1 MRIAIVGAGIM
12 AEAIIKG
19 ILGKGVCGPDS
30 LVASDPRDERRTF
43 LQMQYG
49 IRLHESNVEAVA
61 GATIVIMAVKP
72 QNVPTVLKELGDVLT
87 DDQALISIAAG
98 IALSTLEQSLGRH
111 AIVRAMPN
119 TPCLVGEGMI
129 VWLPN
134 AWVTPAQIELT
145 RGIFGALG
153 RQLQVSN
160 ESFLNMA
167 TCISGS
173 GPAYLF
179 LFMEALIDAGVQIG
193 LPRYMSEE
201 LVTQTVLGSVRLTQD
216 SERHPAALK
225 NDVTS
230 PGGTTAQALYHL
242 EKGGLR
248 STIAEAVLAAYHRAQ
263 SLGRAEGDPR

>member
-12 AEAIIKG
+12 AESIIKG
-19 ILGKGVCGPDS
+19 ILGKGLCGPDA
-30 LVASDPRDERRTF
+30 LVASDPRAERRTF
-43 LQMQYG
+43 LEMQYG
-49 IRLHESNVEAVA
+49 IRLHESNIEAVTGA
-61 GATIVIMAVKP
+61 GVVIMAVKP
-72 QNVPTVLKELGDVLT
+72 QNVPQVLKELGSVLT
-87 DDQALISIAAG
+87 ADQAFISIAAG
-98 IALSTLEQSLGRH
+98 VPLSTLEDGLGH
-111 AIVRAMPN
+111 HSIVRAMPN

-134 AWVTPAQIELT
+134 SWVSPEQIGQT
-145 RGIFGALG
+145 REIFGALG

-160 ESFLNMA
+160 ESYLNMA

-173 GPAYLF
+173 GPAYIF

-193 LPRYMSEE
+193 LPRYMAEE

-248 STIAEAVLAAYHRAQ
+248 STVAEAVLACYHRTQ
-263 SLGRAEGDPR
+263 SLGRAEGEPK

>member
-19 ILGKGVCGPDS
+19 ILGKGLCGPDA
-30 LVASDPRDERRTF
+30 LVASDPRPERRTF
-43 LQMQYG
+43 LEMQYG
-49 IRLHESNVEAVA
+49 IRLHESNVAAVA
-61 GATIVIMAVKP
+61 GATVVIMAVKP
-72 QNVPTVLKELGDVLT
+72 QNVPTVLKELAPVLLP
-87 DDQALISIAAG
+87 DQAFISIAAG
-98 IALSTLEQSLGRH
+98 VALNTLEQSLGH
-111 AIVRAMPN
+111 HSIVRAMPN

-129 VWLPN
+129 VWVPN
-134 AWVTPAQIELT
+134 TAVTPAQIEPT
-145 RGIFGALG
+145 REIFGALG
-153 RQLQVSN
+153 HQLQVSD
-160 ESFLNMA
+160 ESFLNMV

-201 LVTQTVLGSVRLTQD
+201 LVKQTVLGSVKLAQD

-263 SLGRAEGDPR
+263 SLGRADGDPR

>member
-1 MRIAIVGAGIM
+1 MRIAIIGAGIM

-19 ILGKGVCGPDS
+19 ILGKGLCKPDA
-30 LVASDPRDERRTF
+30 LVASDPRDERRAF
-43 LQMQYG
+43 LEMEYG
-49 IRLHESNVEAVA
+49 IRLSASNVEAVK
-61 GATIVIMAVKP
+61 GASVVIMAVKP
-72 QNVPTVLKELGDVLT
+72 QNVSMVLGDLESVLT
-87 DDQALISIAAG
+87 EDQAFISIAAG
-98 IALSTLEQSLGRH
+98 ISLATLEQVLSH
-111 AIVRAMPN
+111 HSIVRAMPN

-129 VWLPN
+129 VWVPN
-134 AWVTPAQIELT
+134 ARVMPAQIELT
-145 RGIFGALG
+145 RAIFGALG

-160 ESFLNMA
+160 ESYLNMA

-193 LPRYMSEE
+193 LPRYMSQE
-201 LVTQTVLGSVRLTQD
+201 LVTQTMLGSVKLSQE

-263 SLGRAEGDPR
+263 SLGRAEGDPK

>member
-19 ILGKGVCGPDS
+19 ILGKGLCGPDA
-30 LVASDPRDERRTF
+30 LVASDPRDERRAF
-43 LQMQYG
+43 LQKAYG
-49 IRLHESNVEAVA
+49 IRLYESNVEVVSS
-61 GATIVIMAVKP
+61 ATVVIMAVKP
-72 QNVPTVLKELGDVLT
+72 QNVPTVLADLGPVLT
-87 DDQALISIAAG
+87 EDQAFISIAAG
-98 IALSTLEQSLGRH
+98 IALGTLEQVLSRQS
-111 AIVRAMPN
+111 IVRAMPN

-134 AWVTPAQIELT
+134 TRVTPAQLELT
-145 RGIFGALG
+145 RAIFGALG
-153 RQLQVSN
+153 RQVQVSN

-201 LVTQTVLGSVRLTQD
+201 LVTQTVLGSVKLSQE

-263 SLGRAEGDPR
+263 SLGRAEGDPK